1 MSFTNN
7 LNSDTSSI
15 IIESDFNIFNT
26 EMEGGKLKNIL
37 ESSEEVIDT
46 SSVDLN
52 SSEMNLSDSDMEG
65 GKQVIL
71 DNNSSD
77 ETIDTSSVD
86 LNSSEMNLSDS
97 DMEGGKL
104 EDSSEIMVDTS
115 SVDLNSS
122 EMNLSD
128 SDMEGG
134 MVDMETLLADSN
146 ALAILFSNYDMNQ
159 SEKNADLKEIVLL
172 STKILAN
179 MIKIIKEKNF
189 YKTFDA
195 EKKFLSK
202 YHENMGKFLLN
213 QNLNDLND
221 RDELKNILNINT
233 IAIVEVK
240 ELINKNS
247 PEILSNSKISK
258 LITELLEKIPK
269 L

>member
-7 LNSDTSSI
+7 LNSDTTSI

-52 SSEMNLSDSDMEG
+52 SSEMEG

-97 DMEGGKL
+97 DMEGG
-104 EDSSEIMVDTS
+104 
-115 SVDLNSS
+115 
-122 EMNLSD
+122 
-128 SDMEGG
+128 
-134 MVDMETLLADSN
+134 MVDMETLLAGST
-146 ALAILFSNYDMNQ
+146 ALAILFSNYNVKQ

-195 EKKFLSK
+195 KKKFLSK

-213 QNLNDLND
+213 QSLNDLND

>member
-7 LNSDTSSI
+7 LNSDTTSI

-52 SSEMNLSDSDMEG
+52 SSEMEG

-134 MVDMETLLADSN
+134 MVDMETLLAGST
-146 ALAILFSNYDMNQ
+146 ALAILFSNYNVKQ

-195 EKKFLSK
+195 KKKFLSK

-213 QNLNDLND
+213 QSLNDLND

-258 LITELLEKIPK
+258 LIIELLEKIPK